1 MRILLFDDHLR
12 NRFFPLAFTRPLGLL
27 RTGIL
32 TQQESWANHLGSMP
46 TFLTVPELAG
56 CHPPVIGEENL
67 LINARWLVFS
77 AYRQDVDALQMGEA
91 LVQDGIILAAKCT
104 ADDTRL
110 WQSTL
115 SPPKSLNTI
124 TYNKEGDG
132 QPALLLTQLTDL
144 FHTLN
149 QSIDTDFRQVCH
161 GRVSETPDASVT
173 ILGDPD
179 KVFIEPGAR
188 VEACYLNTRSG
199 PIYIGAD
206 SQVMEGAVI
215 HGPVALAENVT
226 VRAGARI
233 YGATTIGP
241 HSKVAGEISNSVIQG
256 YSNKAHD
263 GFLGNSIL
271 GEWCNLGADT
281 NTSNLKNNYSEVKI
295 WSYAAHD
302 FVSTGL
308 TFCGLIMGDH
318 SKCGINTMFNT
329 GTTVGVSANI
339 FGGGFPPKYIPSFAW
354 GGADGFETYAL
365 NKALET
371 AERVLER
378 RNLKLSDEQRRLFA
392 LLHENAK

>member
-32 TQQESWANHLGSMP
+32 TQQESWANLLGNMP
-46 TFLTVPELAG
+46 SFITAPELTG
-56 CHPPVIGEENL
+56 SHPPVIGEENL
-67 LINARWLVFS
+67 LINARWLSFS
-77 AYRQDVDALQMGEA
+77 AYRQDVEALQIGEA
-91 LVQDGIILAAKCT
+91 LVQDGAVLAAKCS
-104 ADDTRL
+104 AHDAQQ
-110 WQSTL
+110 WQNTL
-115 SPPKSLNTI
+115 SPPNTLKHI
-124 TYNKEGDG
+124 VYNPEGDG
-132 QPALLLTQLTDL
+132 QPAVLLTQLTDV
-144 FHTLN
+144 FHTLK
-149 QSIDTDFRQVCH
+149 STIETDFRQVTY
-161 GRVSETPDASVT
+161 GRITENPNPTVT

-206 SQVMEGAVI
+206 TQIMEGAVI
-215 HGPVALAENVT
+215 HGPVALAEHVV

-233 YGATTIGP
+233 YGATSIGP
-241 HSKVAGEISNSVIQG
+241 HCKVAGEISNSLIQG

-295 WSYAAHD
+295 WDYAQGD
-302 FVSTGL
+302 FAATGL

-318 SKCGINTMFNT
+318 SKCSINTMFNT

-354 GGADGFETYAL
+354 GGAEGFETYAL
-365 NKALET
+365 NKAIET
-371 AERVLER
+371 AERVLAR
-378 RNLKLSDEQRRLFA
+378 RNMQLTDEQRRLFA